1 MQFSFIMQPSSIFLI
16 YVQPRQKK
24 LIISHKLTIGENFK
38 LLNDI
43 NILQEEI
50 CEKQMLPNHSPTIV
64 LLGYC
69 PSLWNTPSDK
79 MVNHVP
85 FFGLCLSLRQHNHWL
100 WDGLFNSCFFST
112 NESLPQPL
120 PGLE

>member
-1 MQFSFIMQPSSIFLI
+1 VLGFTPTLGQVRVATFLI
-16 YVQPRQKK
+16 YVQPRQK

-50 CEKQMLPNHSPTIV
+50 CEKQMLPNNSPTIV

-69 PSLWNTPSDK
+69 PSLWNA
-79 MVNHVP
+79 
-85 FFGLCLSLRQHNHWL
+85 QH
-100 WDGLFNSCFFST
+100 G
-112 NESLPQPL
+112 
-120 PGLE
+120 

>member
-1 MQFSFIMQPSSIFLI
+1 MQPSSIFLI

-50 CEKQMLPNHSPTIV
+50 CENAPQSFPNHCV
-64 LLGYC
+64 AWLL
-69 PSLWNTPSDK
+69 SFLVEHT
-79 MVNHVP
+79 
-85 FFGLCLSLRQHNHWL
+85 Q
-100 WDGLFNSCFFST
+100 
-112 NESLPQPL
+112 
-120 PGLE
+120 

>member
-1 MQFSFIMQPSSIFLI
+1 MQPSSIFLI

-69 PSLWNTPSDK
+69 PSLWNTPSDN

-85 FFGLCLSLRQHNHWL
+85 FFWA
-100 WDGLFNSCFFST
+100 FAFS
-112 NESLPQPL
+112 
-120 PGLE
+120 